1 MLKRMMAKKIISVI
15 VVCCTLISVRPAQA
29 FVWPTIDISQISSF
43 VTSITNGITTIT
55 NAKSQLENITK
66 TIKSIGD
73 QIATI
78 KKYVADLKGTIAKIK
93 ESIEKAID
101 AVKGVIEEIK
111 DAVEEV
117 IDTVKETLGIEEEN
131 AENTVTNVNNGVDED
146 MSEDD
151 IQAIIDAAKAE
162 SEENKN
168 KVNALYDETLTNI
181 NKTLDDAEK
190 AVDVLVDGINEHEGV
205 SKEDK
210 EALKAKA
217 EEIKEEIDGLK
228 QEASTLINELK
239 EQYNKEYAEKI
250 AKAYDE
256 YSKAISDYYSGKIDA
271 AALKEA
277 GEVFKESIKSADI
290 EGDQELLAEF
300 SNKIDNVLNSIEE
313 LKEDILNA
321 VSNDK
326 EYSDEDDFD
335 VQLENN
341 TTPLKTPSKTSKPL
355 KFKSPKLSYKY
366 ISNKEMN
373 LAKSFY
379 NEDTSG
385 NEFLIS
391 NELFCGKG
399 KFDIDDIKKLSE
411 SNGKFRKCVV
421 KARVEVEV
429 GDEGEGES
437 LEDIEKKYEDF
448 FEGNDE
454 DAIRKDGVYKHILQ
468 DYSAANIVTISKS
481 KQFAASWL
489 GNGETGDSEYDTLK
503 DMISK
508 GDVDNS
514 LNGVVAMTTI
524 DLWSPRLWSYIRR
537 VDAVARAKS
546 VVNLFMPET
555 KLHLEHGDVED
566 ALKDAPGTIDDKKV
580 FPHVMLHQCGIK
592 ADNVSVDYEGKDTN
606 ADEQKNKLIE
616 CMKKYACGASLGD
629 EKCEGKSDKKEVDR
643 QIWRE
648 KQKMA
653 LNDAAFENLTLAVI
667 ANYNSTNDYIKRGEG
682 EEPNIVM
689 LQDGI
694 KQVAQSRDGYAA
706 GAQINYYSTQQ
717 LLNIVDSDALDLQT
731 EILKDLQNFDFSY
744 FPDQVNK

>member
-1 MLKRMMAKKIISVI
+1 MLKRMKAKKIISVI

-29 FVWPTIDISQISSF
+29 FIWPTIDISQISSF
-43 VTSITNGITTIT
+43 VTSITNGMTTIT

-66 TIKSIGD
+66 TIKAVGD

-93 ESIEKAID
+93 ESIESAIN
-101 AVKGVIEEIK
+101 AVKDAIEEIK

-117 IDTVKETLGIEEEN
+117 VNTVKDTLGIEEEN
-131 AENTVTNVNNGVDED
+131 AENIVTSVNNGVDEGA
-146 MSEDD
+146 SEDD

-168 KVNALYDETLTNI
+168 KVNTLYDETLNNI

-190 AVDVLVDGINEHEGV
+190 AVDIMVEGINEQEGI
-205 SKEDK
+205 SNEDK

-217 EEIKEEIDGLK
+217 DDIKEEIDDLK
-228 QEASTLINELK
+228 QEASNLINDLK
-239 EQYNKEYAEKI
+239 DQYNKEYAEKI
-250 AKAYDE
+250 ANAYDE
-256 YSKAISDYYSGKIDA
+256 YSKAVSDYYSGKIDA
-271 AALKEA
+271 TALKEA
-277 GEVFKESIKSADI
+277 GEAFKESIKSTDI
-290 EGDQELLAEF
+290 EGAQELLTEF
-300 SNKIDNVLNSIEE
+300 SNKIDNVVNSIEE
-313 LKEDILNA
+313 LKEEILNA

-326 EYSDEDDFD
+326 EYSDEDEDD
-335 VQLENN
+335 VEVQLEN
-341 TTPLKTPSKTSKPL
+341 TTPLKTHSKPNLQPSSKSL

-385 NEFLIS
+385 KEFLIS

-399 KFDIDDIKKLSE
+399 KFGIDDIKKLSE
-411 SNGKFRKCVV
+411 SNKEFRKCVV
-421 KARVEVEV
+421 KARIEVE
-429 GDEGEGES
+429 DEDLES
-437 LEDIEKKYEDF
+437 IEAKYKDF
-448 FEGNDE
+448 FVDNDE
-454 DAIRKDGVYKHILQ
+454 ETIRRDGVYKHILQ

-489 GNGETGDSEYDTLK
+489 GNGETGDSEYDALK
-503 DMISK
+503 DMVSK

-537 VDAVARAKS
+537 VDAVARAKN

-555 KLHLEHGDVED
+555 KLHLDKHDDVVD
-566 ALKDAPGTIDDKKV
+566 ALNDAPGTIDDKKV
-580 FPHVMLHQCGIK
+580 FPHVMLHQCQLD
-592 ADNVSVDYEGKDTN
+592 ANDVSVDYEANDSNTDSQKD
-606 ADEQKNKLIE
+606 KLIE
-616 CMKKYACGASLGD
+616 CMKMYACGASLGD
-629 EKCEGKSDKKEVDR
+629 GTCEGKSDNKETQK

-667 ANYNSTNDYIKRGEG
+667 ANYNSTNDYIRRGDDG
-682 EEPNIVM
+682 EPNIVM

-717 LLNIVDSDALDLQT
+717 LLNIVDSDALDLQA

-744 FPDQVNK
+744 FPKDE